1 MSKNEINLQN
11 ACFCVCKMQQYSAG
25 CSSYN
30 EVMILPEFCLW
41 GPVLPTCL
49 KKKTEYLGYNTYKPI
64 LSIPVLN
71 ENNLFGIYMNK
82 NVKLFEFYL
91 QEELA

>member
-30 EVMILPEFCLW
+30 EVMILPEFCLL

-64 LSIPVLN
+64 LSIPVLMKIIC
-71 ENNLFGIYMNK
+71 L
-82 NVKLFEFYL
+82 EFIWIKMSSYL
-91 QEELA
+91 NST